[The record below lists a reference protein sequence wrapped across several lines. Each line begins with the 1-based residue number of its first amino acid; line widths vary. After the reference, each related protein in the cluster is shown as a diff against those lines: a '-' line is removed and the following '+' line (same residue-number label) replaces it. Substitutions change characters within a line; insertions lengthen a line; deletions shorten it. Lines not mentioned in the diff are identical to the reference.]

1 MKKNGKMTPE
11 ERAQH
16 AEAVRLRKMTDYQLV
31 NAFRAVNDQTPEPD
45 ARLERLIEGLAA
57 GEVKGIKGG
66 TVYKIEAY
74 ARERGFIR

>member
-1 MKKNGKMTPE
+1 MGRNSKMTPD

-16 AEAVRLRKMTDYQLV
+16 AEAVRLRKMTDFQLV
-31 NAFRAVNDQTPEPD
+31 NTFRAASGQQPEPD
-45 ARLERLIEGLAA
+45 TRLEQLIEGLAA

>member
-1 MKKNGKMTPE
+1 MKKKAKMTTN
-11 ERAQH
+11 ERATH
-16 AEAVRLRKMTDYQLV
+16 DEAVRLRKMTDFQLV
-31 NAFRAVNDQTPEPD
+31 NAFRAAGGQMPEPD
-45 ARLERLIEGLAA
+45 TRLEQLIEGLAT

>member
-1 MKKNGKMTPE
+1 MGKNSKMTPE

-16 AEAVRLRKMTDYQLV
+16 TEAVRLRKMTDSQLV
-31 NAFRAVNDQTPEPD
+31 NAFHAANGQTPELD
-45 ARLERLIEGLAA
+45 TRLEQLIEGLAA

-74 ARERGFIR
+74 AREKGFIR